1 MKIRIKTK
9 TIKKVLIVA
18 LIFLICAS
26 IIAST
31 VAIAMGEENIFIAPN
46 GEEDKIY
53 TNSNNNIV
61 VDGKFP
67 YDWWLDFSNKFINRT
82 SGTAEEKLVADYL
95 KTQFIE
101 LGLSDYNGDYFQ
113 NFSQYDDNGD
123 GTGTMLYSQ
132 NVVGVQ
138 KSKTGGG
145 KQIVIGAHYD
155 NSFNLT
161 GETHSQGAY
170 DNASGV
176 TNVIT
181 MAKVL
186 KDFEFDFDIVYVLFG
201 MEERGMYGSSSFVN
215 KLGEVG
221 KNNTLLMINFDSTIC
236 GDYLYAYSDE
246 LPRLHEDIFFE
257 SDKTLDMKLLR
268 RFPADKKAMLVNFG
282 DTFFVNVGQ
291 MSDNYSFINAD
302 INTISF
308 SGYNLESKTN
318 VAGIEKE
325 GSTDIMH
332 TSNDNVEKILKLY
345 GEEFVTKRLSQLPS
359 VALSTILRND
369 FVQVMEKSD
378 KFDSTPSILYKKWF
392 IGVVYGVVVAGF
404 VLALWLVMRKLKKEK
419 AEPIQSDPVVVS
431 QEDVFK
437 FVEEL
442 KKANEQQNGK
452 HKDNDDDDDIFGLK

>member
-1 MKIRIKTK
+1 
-9 TIKKVLIVA
+9 
-18 LIFLICAS
+18 
-26 IIAST
+26 
-31 VAIAMGEENIFIAPN
+31 
-46 GEEDKIY
+46 
-53 TNSNNNIV
+53 
-61 VDGKFP
+61 
-67 YDWWLDFSNKFINRT
+67 
-82 SGTAEEKLVADYL
+82 
-95 KTQFIE
+95 
-101 LGLSDYNGDYFQ
+101 
-113 NFSQYDDNGD
+113 
-123 GTGTMLYSQ
+123 
-132 NVVGVQ
+132 
-138 KSKTGGG
+138 
-145 KQIVIGAHYD
+145 
-155 NSFNLT
+155 
-161 GETHSQGAY
+161 QGAY